1 LKLYE
6 ISGIIDNK
14 GNTYSYEFI
23 EED

>member
-14 GNTYSYEFI
+14 GNTYSYEFK
-23 EED
+23 EE